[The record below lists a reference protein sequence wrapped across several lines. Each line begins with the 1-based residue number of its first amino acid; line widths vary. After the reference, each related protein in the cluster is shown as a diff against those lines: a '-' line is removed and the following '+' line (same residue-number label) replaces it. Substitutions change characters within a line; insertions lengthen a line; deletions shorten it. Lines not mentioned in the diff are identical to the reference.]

1 MKREEI
7 FKEVLHTLFAIGTIT
22 IALGVLRK
30 LLLEAPIDS
39 RGAQDPDRYRE

>member
-7 FKEVLHTLFAIGTIT
+7 FNEVLHTLFAIGTIT

-30 LLLEAPIDS
+30 LLLEAPS
-39 RGAQDPDRYRE
+39 PSASAQNPRRDKE